1 MEDKQIVDLYWQRSE
16 QAITETDIKYGRYCH
31 YIAYQ
36 ILKDGQNA
44 QEIVNDTYWR
54 VWNSI
59 PPHRP
64 DPLKPYVGTVS
75 RRLSLDRF
83 DYENAQKRCDRVGR
97 VIQELS
103 ECVNDGS
110 APDLDQSL
118 AIRDALNSFLFSL
131 PRKTRN
137 IFVRRYW
144 YTSSITEI
152 AQEFAMKESA
162 VGMSLQRSRKKLRLH
177 LLKEGITL

>member
-1 MEDKQIVDLYWQRSE
+1 MEDKQIVDLYWERSE
-16 QAITETDIKYGRYCH
+16 QAIKETDIKYGRYCH

-36 ILKDGQNA
+36 ILNDDQNA
-44 QEIVNDTYWR
+44 QEIVNDTYLR
-54 VWNSI
+54 VWNSV

-83 DYENAQKRCDRVGR
+83 DYENAKKRCDRVGR
-97 VIQELS
+97 ITQELS
-103 ECVNDGS
+103 ECVNDCS
-110 APDLDQSL
+110 AQDLDQSL
-118 AIRDALNSFLFSL
+118 TIRDALNSFLSSL

-144 YTSSITEI
+144 YTSSISEI
-152 AQEFAMKESA
+152 AQEFAMKEST
-162 VGMSLQRSRKKLRLH
+162 VGMILQRSRKKLRQH
-177 LLKEGITL
+177 LLREGIVL